1 MWSFFFLLRHVRVS
15 DRDTDLVS
23 LGVAAC
29 CVTLLHPHFLF
40 VVAVVY
46 TAACRVRVV
55 TRPTGSD
62 SKSQLL
68 LLLYLKKLRCE
79 GTSVAT
85 RNKYFC
91 ELKTGVLVQKPR
103 VCACVTVTKRA
114 ANDNDSCRYHCP
126 DLHLIMTPSNSGV
139 EGGV

>member
-1 MWSFFFLLRHVRVS
+1 MWSFFTLLLFLLLRVRVS

-46 TAACRVRVV
+46 TAACRVCVV
-55 TRPTGSD
+55 TRPTGSN

-68 LLLYLKKLRCE
+68 LLLDFKKLRCE

-85 RNKYFC
+85 RKKYFC
-91 ELKTGVLVQKPR
+91 ELKTGVISAKTTCLC
-103 VCACVTVTKRA
+103 VC
-114 ANDNDSCRYHCP
+114 DS
-126 DLHLIMTPSNSGV
+126 DKESSQ
-139 EGGV
+139 

>member
-55 TRPTGSD
+55 TRPTGSE

-91 ELKTGVLVQKPR
+91 
-103 VCACVTVTKRA
+103 ACVTKRA
-114 ANDNDSCRYHCP
+114 ANNNDSCRYHCP
-126 DLHLIMTPSNSGV
+126 DLHLIMTPSSSGV

>member
-1 MWSFFFLLRHVRVS
+1 MWSFFTPLLFLLLHVRVS

-46 TAACRVRVV
+46 TAACRVPVV

-68 LLLYLKKLRCE
+68 LLLYFKKLRCE
-79 GTSVAT
+79 GTSVDS
-85 RNKYFC
+85 
-91 ELKTGVLVQKPR
+91 
-103 VCACVTVTKRA
+103 
-114 ANDNDSCRYHCP
+114 DNDSCHICHRYHCP
-126 DLHLIMTPSNSGV
+126 DLHLIITPSSSGV
-139 EGGV
+139 GGV